1 MNTTHTQTISVDGRT
16 VHMDKFD
23 SFGEMLAYCKA
34 NPNFGQSE
42 YGDESF
48 TLTRDFAEAYT
59 LAKDGWRDVRPEVE
73 RMLESLSDRIA
84 ERIDLAHVT
93 NYGVSGAIVDMGRY
107 MMGDPECMM
116 EFVQE
121 PAERMGKVVRL
132 FIDYGASGSYEA
144 EFIRKRGIV
153 ILALVDTLAKIGVS
167 CEIWGETAVRGGG
180 VTHTT
185 VTKLHDATEQ
195 MDIDTLMFALAH
207 PSMLRRM
214 AFCVREMSS
223 VANDISAKR
232 GGSYGSTVHTEYAK
246 VYGADVRMERLESRT
261 HTCMTD
267 PVEWVMQTVSGM
279 GLLN

>member
-1 MNTTHTQTISVDGRT
+1 MNTTHTEKITVNGEP
-16 VHMDKFD
+16 VHMDMFA
-23 SFGEMLAYCKA
+23 SFGEMLAYCNS
-34 NPNFGQSE
+34 NPNFGMSE
-42 YGDESF
+42 EGSREF
-48 TLTRDFAEAYT
+48 TLTDNFAEAYT
-59 LAKDGWRDVRPEVE
+59 LAKDGWHDVRPEVE
-73 RMLESLSDRIA
+73 RMMDALSERIA
-84 ERIDLAHVT
+84 ERMDLAHVT

-121 PAERMGKVVRL
+121 PNERMGKVVRL

-153 ILALVDTLAKIGVS
+153 ILALVDTLSKIGVS
-167 CEIWGETAVRGGG
+167 CEIWGETAVHGGS

-195 MDIDTLMFALAH
+195 MDVDTLMFALAH

-223 VANDISAKR
+223 VADNIRARS
-232 GGSYGSTVHTEYAK
+232 GGSYGSTVHMKYAQ
-246 VYGADVRMERLESRT
+246 VYGADIRMERLESRT

-279 GLLN
+279 GLI